1 MKKVIYSITKLGKV
15 ENTKIT
21 GVGYITDE
29 ELVIAQISKRTGK
42 AYIRTLACVKDCH
55 PVINTKNE
63 FKGAYYEI
71 QECQFEKNGS
81 YETREIEVN
90 YYIWYKL
97 AD

>member
-1 MKKVIYSITKLGKV
+1 MKKVIYSVTKLGKI

-29 ELVIAQISKRTGK
+29 ELVIAQISKNTGK
-42 AYIRTLACVKDCH
+42 AYIRTFDCIKDCH
-55 PVINTKNE
+55 PVPNATNE

-71 QECQFEKNGS
+71 VE
-81 YETREIEVN
+81 YEGRDIEVN

-97 AD
+97 AN